1 MFKKL
6 NKKGFTLAELLVVVA
21 IIGVLVAISIP
32 IFTSQLKK
40 ARLATNQANARAA
53 YACATTEYM
62 LEYKD
67 DAPKTDTVS
76 YTYDNSK
83 GTAILDNPVATE
95 GKITETDISK
105 WTFDKTKS
113 DETALGD
120 ATAIKWVV
128 VLNKDGSVKG
138 YTATWK

>member
-1 MFKKL
+1 
-6 NKKGFTLAELLVVVA
+6 
-21 IIGVLVAISIP
+21 
-32 IFTSQLKK
+32 
-40 ARLATNQANARAA
+40 
-53 YACATTEYM
+53 M